1 MLTGILVD
9 TTVVTSS
16 LIPSSFLDMKLLLWM
31 KLSTSRI
38 HLMIS
43 TKPGRLGACSI
54 NCLMDMT
61 STMC

>member
-1 MLTGILVD
+1 MERKVFLVMF
-9 TTVVTSS
+9 
-16 LIPSSFLDMKLLLWM
+16 LCLFLDMKLLLWM